1 MNIRTNSNLRGSVSR
16 LFSWVLALALVISL
30 VAAPALT
37 ASADP
42 NTVSAE
48 LVAAAD
54 DGLEVSGKIALDVNQ
69 MLLGVIAKMTAEGET
84 LADAAAYL
92 STQAL
97 TVDGSMVGGTYGIDL
112 TSLAENLENSIF
124 APGSGSAYALD
135 EETFSQIMA
144 LLSGE
149 LIQSAPVP
157 SVDTGA
163 VEQAV
168 AVLMEVYT
176 GVSEQIMANLTL
188 ESANASVVIN
198 GKPVQVSE
206 IRCSADAE
214 AAVGIMETLIAPLQ
228 GNAEAQA
235 ALATLIDEIAAAS
248 GEDLG
253 ITGAELV
260 QVIVSEL
267 PQQLPEAKEELA
279 AEQFLVVSSICMSNA
294 TQMPV
299 KLSLELQDSDEIVAL
314 NLLMSEELDFFRF
327 ELAED
332 GQVDSALEFEIQENT
347 DSAFVCKF
355 AVIEGGDEDAS
366 MTFELN
372 KAGQAFLLSVYSEGD
387 TTSMSGY
394 YSITD
399 TLFSLTIDKL
409 DGQKFGGTITLNLR
423 SDDTIAMPS
432 FTELTALSEDEFT
445 AVVQNVMANVEALS
459 EIFG

>member
-48 LVAAAD
+48 LVFSAE
-54 DGLEVSGKIALDVNQ
+54 GLDISGKVALDVSQ
-69 MLLGVIAKMTAEGET
+69 VLLGVTASMVAGGET

-97 TVDGSMVGGTYGIDL
+97 VVDGSLVGGAYGVDL
-112 TSLAENLENSIF
+112 STLAENLAGSIF
-124 APGSGSAYALD
+124 APDSGSAYALD
-135 EETFSQIMA
+135 EDTYSQIMA

-149 LIQSAPVP
+149 MIQSAPVP

-176 GVSEQIMANLTL
+176 GVSEEIMANLTL

-253 ITGAELV
+253 ITGEELV

-279 AEQFLVVSSICMSNA
+279 AEQFLVIASACVSNA

-299 KLSLELQDSDEIVAL
+299 QFSLEIQDADESVAI

-327 ELAED
+327 EVEED
-332 GQVDSALEFEIQENT
+332 GQVDSALQFEIQENT

-355 AVIEGGDEDAS
+355 AVIEGGAEDAS

-409 DGQKFGGTITLNLR
+409 DGEEFGGTITLNLR
-423 SDDTIAMPS
+423 SDDTVAMPS

-445 AVVQNVMANVEALS
+445 AVVQNVMASVEYLS